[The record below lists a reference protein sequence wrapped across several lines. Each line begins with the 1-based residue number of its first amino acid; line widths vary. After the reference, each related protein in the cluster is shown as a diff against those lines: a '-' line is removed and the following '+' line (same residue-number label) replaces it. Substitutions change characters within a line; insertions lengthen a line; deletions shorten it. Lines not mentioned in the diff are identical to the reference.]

1 MDGFSALKGELE
13 ENGISVVAASA
24 DDQEKGQESA
34 EKYGLKIGYG
44 VDQALIESVGGTWQA
59 EREFG
64 QPSEFVLAPG
74 GKIAMVSYSDGP
86 LARLEAGDVIKM
98 VNFLKSKS

>member
-1 MDGFSALKGELE
+1 LDGFSELKSELA
-13 ENGISVVAASA
+13 ENGIDVVAASS
-24 DDQEKGQESA
+24 DEQEKARESA
-34 EKYGLKIGYG
+34 GKYNFPVGFG

-59 EREFG
+59 ERKFG

-98 VNFLKSKS
+98 VNFLKSK